1 MTIIKKEKKG
11 NITVYTVKKN
21 FDDAKMATMVSKF
34 VQPSMIDLVLKEDAD
49 VYTEE
54 GQLLLKFRKN
64 ILPKGDIDIFYDN
77 IYAFAS
83 LETSNR
89 GMAGGGSKKKSL
101 ATNKPIKSNIFGY
114 FDSWTPS
121 HKIKFGK
128 LGIKAPLGVR
138 ECRFN
143 QTWPEKYQ
151 ETIPL
156 IQEIDHLYEKLTP
169 DHYAL
174 QKKKANQTPFHI
186 ANTSFTTITT
196 NMNFRTAIHTDK
208 GDDPEGFG
216 NLAVIQRGSYKG
228 GETCFPQYGIG
239 VDLRTG
245 DILFMDVH
253 QPHGNLPM
261 TDKSPDAIRLSIVC
275 YLRTR
280 IWERT
285 KGKTRKFMERH
296 NRTIKKMFGK

>member
-11 NITVYTVKKN
+11 NITIYTVKKN
-21 FDDAKMATMVSKF
+21 FDDTKMATMMSKF
-34 VQPSMIDLVLKEDAD
+34 VQPSMIDLILKDDAD

-54 GQLLLKFRKN
+54 GKLLLKFRKD

-77 IYAFAS
+77 IFAFAS

-89 GMAGGGSKKKSL
+89 GSAGGSKKKNL
-101 ATNKPIKSNIFGY
+101 VDNPAIKSNIFGY

-128 LGIKAPLGVR
+128 LGIKQPLGVR

-143 QTWPEKYQ
+143 QTWPEKYKQ
-151 ETIPL
+151 TIPL
-156 IQEIDHLYEKLTP
+156 IEEIDHLYEKLTP
-169 DHYAL
+169 DHYKL

-186 ANTSFTTITT
+186 SNTSFTTITT

-216 NLAVIQRGSYKG
+216 NLAVIQRGTYKG
-228 GETCFPQYGIG
+228 GETCFPQYGLG
-239 VDLRTG
+239 ADLRTG

-261 TDKSPDAIRLSIVC
+261 RDKSADAIRLSIVC

-285 KGKTRKFMERH
+285 KGKTKKFMEKH

>member
-11 NITVYTVKKN
+11 DITIYTVKKN
-21 FDDAKMATMVSKF
+21 FSDEKMATMMSKF
-34 VQPSMIDLVLKEDAD
+34 VQRSMIDHILKEDAD

-54 GQLLLKFRKN
+54 GKLLLKFRKN
-64 ILPKGDIDIFYDN
+64 VLPKADIDIFYDN
-77 IYAFAS
+77 IYEFAS

-89 GMAGGGSKKKSL
+89 GTAGGGSKKKNL
-101 ATNKPIKSNIFGY
+101 ADNKAVKSNIFGY

-121 HKIKFGK
+121 HKIKFSK
-128 LGIKAPLGVR
+128 LGIKSPLGVR

-143 QTWPEKYQ
+143 QKWPEKYK

-156 IQEIDHLYEKLTP
+156 IEEVDRLYQKLTP
-169 DHYAL
+169 DQYAL
-174 QKKKANQTPFHI
+174 QKRKANQTPFRI
-186 ANTSFTTITT
+186 SNTAFTTVTT

-216 NLAVIQRGSYKG
+216 NLAVIQRGEYKG
-228 GETCFPQYGIG
+228 GETCFPQYGLG
-239 VDLRTG
+239 ADLRTG

-261 TDKSPDAIRLSIVC
+261 TDKSKDAIRLSIVC

-285 KGKTRKFMERH
+285 KGKTRKFMEKH
-296 NRTIKKMFGK
+296 NRTIKKMFSG

>member
-1 MTIIKKEKKG
+1 MTILKKETKG

-21 FDDAKMATMVSKF
+21 FDDEKMAKIISKF
-34 VQPSMIDLVLKEDAD
+34 VQPSMIDFILKEDAD

-54 GQLLLKFRKN
+54 GKLLLKFRKGV
-64 ILPKGDIDIFYDN
+64 LPKKDIDIFYEN
-77 IYAFAS
+77 IHEFAS
-83 LETSNR
+83 LITNQR
-89 GMAGGGSKKKSL
+89 GSAGGSKNKNL
-101 ATNKPIKSNIFGY
+101 YENKPKQSNIFGY
-114 FDSWTPS
+114 FDAWTPT
-121 HKIKFGK
+121 HKIRFKK
-128 LGIKAPLGVR
+128 IGIKQPLEVR

-143 QTWPEKYQ
+143 QEWPEKYK

-156 IQEIDHLYEKLTP
+156 IKEVDTLYEKLTP
-169 DHYAL
+169 EHYKC
-174 QKKKANQTPFHI
+174 QKRKANQTPFRI
-186 ANTSFTTITT
+186 ANTSFTTVTT

-216 NLAVIQRGSYKG
+216 NLAVIERGSYTG

-239 VDLRTG
+239 ADLRTG

-261 TDKSPDAIRLSIVC
+261 KMENKDTVRLSIVC

-280 IWERT
+280 IWERS
-285 KGKTRKFMERH
+285 KGKTVKYREKH
-296 NRTIKKMFGK
+296 NRTIKKIFGKL